1 MERMFLLSNINI
13 CKAENNVQNGGMMQK
28 TLLVSGAFPG
38 IRRMPAMRRPENA
51 HVRFVPGAALRT
63 VKQPVYSWAE

>member
-1 MERMFLLSNINI
+1 MFLLANINI
-13 CKAENNVQNGGMMQK
+13 CKAESDVQNGGMMQK
-28 TLLVSGAFPG
+28 RLLELVAFPG
-38 IRRMPAMRRPENA
+38 IRHMPAMRVPDRA